1 MKHWKLTLVIALVC
15 MFAISNAW
23 AKPEELTVKISQMK
37 VAMTS
42 TGKEYVRFIAP
53 IEGKT
58 DSGVIFTQELPVMAF
73 GDLATTAKQ
82 YKEGQTF
89 KCVADSRFYNGRKSY
104 TILKFLGK

>member
-1 MKHWKLTLVIALVC
+1 MKRLSTILAMVMVIAMATSV
-15 MFAISNAW
+15 W

-53 IEGKT
+53 IQGKT
-58 DSGVIFTQELPVMAF
+58 ESGVVFEQELPVMAF
-73 GDLATTAKQ
+73 GELATVAKQ

-89 KCVADSRFYNGRKSY
+89 KCIADSRFFNGRKSY
-104 TILKFLGK
+104 TILKFLK